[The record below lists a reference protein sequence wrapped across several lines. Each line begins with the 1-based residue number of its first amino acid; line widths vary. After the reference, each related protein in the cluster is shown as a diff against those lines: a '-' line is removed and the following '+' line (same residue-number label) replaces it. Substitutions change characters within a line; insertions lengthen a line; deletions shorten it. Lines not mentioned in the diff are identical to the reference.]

1 MQPPSAAAPRGSV
14 DGSHAIGSPLDA
26 AAMSLLTV
34 YSEHFRIS
42 AVALHTAVLRVYCQ
56 VRVRSLAPHAG
67 RAVTFR
73 DH

>member
-1 MQPPSAAAPRGSV
+1 M
-14 DGSHAIGSPLDA
+14 DA